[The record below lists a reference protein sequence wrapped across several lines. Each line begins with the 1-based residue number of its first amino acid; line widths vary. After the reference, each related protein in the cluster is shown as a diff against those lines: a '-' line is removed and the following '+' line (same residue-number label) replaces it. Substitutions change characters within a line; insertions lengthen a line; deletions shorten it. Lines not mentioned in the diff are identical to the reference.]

1 MPDDHLLVGFIEWVR
16 TEVCT
21 QSVCSHCLFEIKLQ
35 PNKRKKKNLL
45 NVLFNKIH
53 SIYSN

>member
-35 PNKRKKKNLL
+35 PNKRKKKIS
-45 NVLFNKIH
+45 VKSFV
-53 SIYSN
+53 